1 MATIHQFSIG
11 QNEKKY
17 FSYLNGAISELSESE
32 FSEKRSSSIGMSGY
46 AGVTNVIIGDAH
58 TGAPPDQAIY
68 AQFYGD
74 RIWRNRAFGAITF
87 VIRYTLRTPQVEI
100 LGSVTPGESVS
111 GGDSGGEGG
120 ASVSQTDFGVG
131 DPPVSPPTAPTTAAV
146 TPLPNGNGNFGFTTP
161 GSAGAELGI
170 TGGNS

>member
-17 FSYLNGAISELSESE
+17 FSYLNGSISELSESD
-32 FSEKRSSSIGMSGY
+32 FNEKRIATIGMSAY
-46 AGVTNVIIGDAH
+46 AGVTPVRIGDAH
-58 TGAPPDQAIY
+58 TGVDQAIY

-74 RIWRNRAFGAITF
+74 SIWRNRAFGAISF
-87 VIRYTLRTPQVEI
+87 VIRYTVRTPQVEI
-100 LGSVTPGESVS
+100 RGSVTPGESVS

-131 DPPVSPPTAPTTAAV
+131 DPPVSPPTAPTTTPV
-146 TPLPNGNGNFGFTTP
+146 TPLPTGNGNFGFTTP